1 MEALVLI
8 GRILFSLIFIGA
20 GIGHLADAEGSAAY
34 ADSRDAP
41 SSRTVI
47 RLSGVLIAAGGL
59 GVLFGVWMDLA
70 ALGLVLYCL
79 LTALLVHHFWTDEA
93 SDLQLEMA
101 MFMKNVSMAGAG
113 LIIFALSASGV
124 DMGWQLGSPL
134 FDL

>member
-20 GIGHLADAEGSAAY
+20 GIGHLVDAEGSAAY
-34 ADSRDAP
+34 AESRDAP
-41 SSRTVI
+41 SSRMAI

-59 GVLFGVWMDLA
+59 GVLFGVWIDLA
-70 ALGLVLYCL
+70 ALGLVIYCL

-93 SDLQLEMA
+93 SDLQVEMA

-113 LIIFALSASGV
+113 LIIFALSAAGV